1 MKKPCEY
8 LWLRQTRLARY
19 GLRKQHKRKN
29 RRRVS
34 PSAKYV
40 RPGELIKAPVKFNL
54 TRGAGVEVVKFLR
67 AVAHR
72 VLVDQKPV
80 RLDFRKTE
88 SFFVPGAIL
97 LTAELNRIVATSTIQ
112 KPISILDPQ
121 LRRPREVMKQVG
133 IHQITADRC
142 DIIPTRDDVVYW
154 RATKGADQS
163 GDKLAILESVA
174 ERANSE
180 HARQV
185 ELSDIWRGVSE
196 AVANTVDH
204 AYAIPRKDGFP
215 NLDETKWWMF
225 TQIRNGQFTAAV
237 CDLGS
242 GYRST
247 INRFIPEKFIMT
259 WQKILHGHNTDASA
273 IQTAMEYGR
282 SGTREDNRGKGS
294 RDALSVLEKHGAGQL
309 YILSNT
315 GCVRYT
321 YNDGEHQDVDLSDLG
336 IDIQGTIIW
345 WNLPLMRDEH
355 VDG

>member
-1 MKKPCEY
+1 MKKPSEY
-8 LWLRQTRLARY
+8 LWCRQARLANRK
-19 GLRKQHKRKN
+19 LRKQQKRKN
-29 RRRVS
+29 RRRIA

-40 RPGELIKAPVKFNL
+40 RPGEVIKAPVKFNL
-54 TRGAGVEVVKFLR
+54 TLGAGIEVVKFLR
-67 AVAHR
+67 AVTHR
-72 VLVDQKPV
+72 VLIEQKKV

-97 LTAELNRIVATSTIQ
+97 LTAELNRIVATSKLA
-112 KPISILDPQ
+112 KPISIIDPKF
-121 LRRPREVMKQVG
+121 RRPREVMKQVG
-133 IHQITADRC
+133 IHQITNDRC

-180 HARQV
+180 HAQQV
-185 ELSDIWRGVSE
+185 ELSGIWRGVSE

-204 AYAIPRKDGFP
+204 AYELPRKDGFE
-215 NLDETKWWMF
+215 NLNETKWWMF
-225 TQIRNGQFTAAV
+225 TQIRDEKFTAAV

-247 INRFIPEKFIMT
+247 INRFIPETFIAK
-259 WQKILHGHNTDASA
+259 WNEILRGQNRDASA

-294 RDALSVLEKHGAGQL
+294 RDALSVLEKHGSGQL
-309 YILSNT
+309 FILSNT
-315 GCVRYT
+315 GCVRYS
-321 YNDGEHQDVDLSDLG
+321 YSAGKQEDVELSDLG
-336 IDIQGTIIW
+336 IDIRGTIIW
-345 WNLPLMRDEH
+345 WNLPLKK
-355 VDG
+355 DGYAHD